1 MAHSRDQGSPRYMSP
16 ERIDPPIEGESNYD
30 IRADVWSLGITLHE
44 LAYNKYPYNETNIQ
58 FELMT
63 EILNKP
69 APSLS
74 LDDGFSSDFVD
85 FVGQCCCKDV
95 RYRPKYDILLN
106 HPWIVK
112 HRNSANRKEVVS
124 KWYAELMR

>member
-1 MAHSRDQGSPRYMSP
+1 MLQ
-16 ERIDPPIEGESNYD
+16 IEGESNYD

-69 APSLS
+69 APALS
-74 LDDGFSSDFVD
+74 LDDGFSEDFVD
-85 FVGQCCCKDV
+85 FVGKCCCKDV
-95 RYRPKYDILLN
+95 RNRPKYDTLLN
-106 HPWIVK
+106 HPWVVK
-112 HRNSANRKEVVS
+112 HRNSGNRNEVVS
-124 KWYAELMR
+124 TWYADLTR